1 MQGKYINNLFKYNGS
16 VVQLFSCFIFL
27 YTTMVKKETLLKKL
41 GQHIKK
47 IRKEKGIS
55 QVELANSIGKDQQ
68 SIQRLEAGNVNPT
81 YYYLCEICEGLD
93 IKIEEI
99 VKF

>member
-1 MQGKYINNLFKYNGS
+1 MI
-16 VVQLFSCFIFL
+16 
-27 YTTMVKKETLLKKL
+27 KKETALKKL

-47 IRKEKGIS
+47 IRKNKGIS

-68 SIQRLEAGNVNPT
+68 SVQRLEAGNVNPT

-93 IKIEEI
+93 INIEDI
-99 VKF
+99 VKI

>member
-1 MQGKYINNLFKYNGS
+1 MYNLS
-16 VVQLFSCFIFL
+16 VVSASFI
-27 YTTMVKKETLLKKL
+27 TMIKKETALKKL

-47 IRKEKGIS
+47 IRKNKGIS

-68 SIQRLEAGNVNPT
+68 SVQRLEAGNVNPT

-93 IKIEEI
+93 INIEDI
-99 VKF
+99 VKI

>member
-1 MQGKYINNLFKYNGS
+1 MI
-16 VVQLFSCFIFL
+16 
-27 YTTMVKKETLLKKL
+27 KKEIALKKL

-47 IRKEKGIS
+47 IRKLKGIS

-81 YYYLCEICEGLD
+81 FYYLCEISEGLEMN
-93 IKIEEI
+93 IEEV